1 MSLFTGL
8 DSLFPVDAQ
17 RLITAEGFTIKQTR
31 KCVKS
36 FGPNVMVY
44 GFICC
49 TRLPTP
55 NPVKALF
62 QGVMFGQLNCDIVLK
77 KFPRPL
83 LMQPLCGSFEAEVEQ
98 FIVAYYTNF
107 VYSQQKINT
116 FYDKESSTIWRQSLN
131 SRAAASFWENRHLV
145 VPEIR
150 EGSKVTV
157 VDYNFSVGAEQITV
171 VVYGKIEFE
180 DQSEPFVQC
189 FGLAHKSDRIFII
202 SDSLRLGV
210 GAVQPPE
217 DVVLVPAPKNAKRNE
232 GHGARRKAEKDNR
245 YSWTAPGSD

>member
-1 MSLFTGL
+1 MVPSAAN
-8 DSLFPVDAQ
+8 DAIAPI
-17 RLITAEGFTIKQTR
+17 L
-31 KCVKS
+31 
-36 FGPNVMVY
+36 PNSVE
-44 GFICC
+44 
-49 TRLPTP
+49 
-55 NPVKALF
+55 ALF
-62 QGVMFGQLNCDIVLK
+62 LWDLFGQLNCDTVLK
-77 KFPRPL
+77 KFHRPL

-107 VYSQQKINT
+107 VYSQQKITT

-157 VDYNFSVGAEQITV
+157 VDYSFSVGAEQLTV
-171 VVYGKIEFE
+171 IVYGKIEFE
-180 DQSEPFVQC
+180 GQSEPFVQC
-189 FGLAHKSDRIFII
+189 FGLAHKCDRVFII

-210 GAVQPPE
+210 GSVQPSE
-217 DVVLVPAPKNAKRNE
+217 DVVLVPAPKSSKRNE
-232 GHGARRKAEKDNR
+232 GHGTRRKAEKDSR